1 MYGQRCLDGDLMRND
16 GATPRSIF
24 PMFRWMNR
32 IPGGLMIIPLL
43 GGVLANTFFPRAL
56 DIGSFTTALFR
67 EGTLTLIAV
76 LIVAT
81 GAQITGSHSGRGA
94 AGTTLVVLLAKT
106 LVPITLCVVLGLTVG
121 LDGVAGVSI
130 LALITIFGNSNGGLW
145 LAFAGRYGDE
155 RDSGAYVASAFDDG
169 PFLALIFLGAS
180 GLGDIPV
187 IALIAAIVPFIVGL
201 IIGKVDREWTAVL
214 DKVPN
219 IVIPFMSFSVGTG
232 ISLPTV
238 VTGGVSGVLLGVGV
252 VVLTGGLTYLGYR
265 FILRRGPQSGIGF
278 AAGTTAGNAV
288 AVPAVVAVADPT
300 FEPFVATAA
309 SQAAAAVLV
318 TALLAPTVAAF
329 VMKRAGGLRD
339 EDDPAGAARATSLAT

>member
-1 MYGQRCLDGDLMRND
+1 
-16 GATPRSIF
+16 
-24 PMFRWMNR
+24 
-32 IPGGLMIIPLL
+32 
-43 GGVLANTFFPRAL
+43 
-56 DIGSFTTALFR
+56 
-67 EGTLTLIAV
+67 
-76 LIVAT
+76 
-81 GAQITGSHSGRGA
+81 
-94 AGTTLVVLLAKT
+94 
-106 LVPITLCVVLGLTVG
+106 VPIALCVLLGLTVG
-121 LDGVAGVSI
+121 IGGVAGVSI

-145 LAFAGRYGDE
+145 LAFSGRYGDE

-187 IALIAAIVPFIVGL
+187 IALVAAIVPFIVGL

-214 DKVPN
+214 NKVPSV
-219 IVIPFMSFSVGTG
+219 VIPFMSFSVGTG

-238 VTGGVSGVLLGVGV
+238 LTGGLTGILLGVGV

-265 FILRRGPQSGIGF
+265 FLLRRGVQSGIGF

-288 AVPAVVAVADPT
+288 AVPAVVAVADPS

-309 SQAAAAVLV
+309 AQAASAVLV

-329 VMKRAGGLRD
+329 VLKRAGALRPEEEPSD
-339 EDDPAGAARATSLAT
+339 AVRVAALAS

>member
-1 MYGQRCLDGDLMRND
+1 MRKD
-16 GATPRSIF
+16 DSSARSLF
-24 PMFRWMNR
+24 PMFRGMNR

-81 GAQITGSHSGRGA
+81 GAQITGSHSGRAA

-106 LVPITLCVVLGLTVG
+106 LVPITLCVALGLTVG

-145 LAFAGRYGDE
+145 LAFTSRYGDE

-187 IALIAAIVPFIVGL
+187 IALVAAVVPFIVGMF
-201 IIGKVDREWTAVL
+201 IGKVDREWTAVL
-214 DKVPN
+214 EKVPN

-232 ISLPTV
+232 IDLPTV
-238 VTGGVSGVLLGVGV
+238 LKGGLSGVVLGIGV

-265 FILRRGPQSGIGF
+265 FVLRRGAQSGIGF

-288 AVPAVVAVADPT
+288 AVPAVVAVADPA
-300 FEPFVATAA
+300 FEQYVGVAA

-329 VMKRAGGLRD
+329 VMKRAGGLPSD
-339 EDDPAGAARATSLAT
+339 AEPVSAARATSLAT

>member
-1 MYGQRCLDGDLMRND
+1 MSN
-16 GATPRSIF
+16 AAPPSRSLF
-24 PMFRWMNR
+24 PMFAWMGK
-32 IPGGLMIIPLL
+32 IPGGLMIIPLIA
-43 GGVLANTFFPRAL
+43 GVLANTFFPSAL

-81 GAQITGSHSGRGA
+81 GAQITGSKSGKA
-94 AGTTLVVLLAKT
+94 AASTTLVVLLAKT
-106 LVPITLCVVLGLTVG
+106 LVPITLCVLLGLTVG
-121 LDGVAGVSI
+121 IEGIAGVSI

-145 LAFAGRYGDE
+145 LAFAGRYGNQ

-187 IALIAAIVPFIVGL
+187 IALVAAIVPFIVGL

-214 DKVPN
+214 NYVPN

-232 ISLPTV
+232 IDVRTV
-238 VTGGVSGVLLGVGV
+238 LTGGLSGIILGVGV
-252 VVLTGGLTYLGYR
+252 VIFTGGLTYLGYR
-265 FILRRGPQSGIGF
+265 FVLRRGAESGIGF

-300 FEPFVATAA
+300 FEPFVAAAAAQAA
-309 SQAAAAVLV
+309 SAVLV

-329 VMKRAGGLRD
+329 VMKRAGGLK
-339 EDDPAGAARATSLAT
+339 EEGEPAEALRATALAL